1 MGYISHPKVLS
12 SWIRGFFHTIQSEV
26 IYRLMCYEACIYRLL
41 LISMMQSIFVFM
53 FITVNKTWYNHSVNA
68 YVVSFIIYICPGC
81 INTSIF
87 HGDSEVINK
96 KVGNIYWFSQG
107 AIFINSH
114 TILWVLFILKVIS
127 TKQTINKGACFYVVG
142 NSQIIIVF
150 THITVRMEVNS
161 QMQVIF

>member
-1 MGYISHPKVLS
+1 MKYLRFLVCGSHHFIVALIFLYSMNDPSCVLSYNFLGDEVMGYISHPKVLS

-96 KVGNIYWFSQG
+96 KVGNRCWVFQG
-107 AIFINSH
+107 SMFVNSH
-114 TILWVLFILKVIS
+114 TFSWVLFILKY
-127 TKQTINKGACFYVVG
+127 C
-142 NSQIIIVF
+142 
-150 THITVRMEVNS
+150 
-161 QMQVIF
+161 